1 MKMNNKVVSIPAR
14 KQADGLRLGSLI
26 REKRMAKR
34 LTQEQ
39 LASQFGI
46 NKNAIGAWEQG
57 RNSPKVEDIPTLCK
71 ALDISLFEFFG
82 IDPPYEDT
90 PEARALLNKIQELNP
105 YNFNL
110 IDKLADTMIE
120 AQEEEHRRAIVQ
132 SIRCILRN
140 EEKAAAGLGNP
151 LGDNIH
157 GSHIYLYGN
166 ALIWQADEVI
176 TVTGDSMEPTYY
188 DGDELLVE
196 HTESISSGQIGIFV
210 ADGEGL
216 VKEYQPDGLHSH
228 NPKYPVRHFTDDD
241 NVRCVGRVLGKLE
254 RKQYASPGDIAIYK
268 DSKRKS
274 RI

>member
-1 MKMNNKVVSIPAR
+1 MKTDDKIVSIHAG
-14 KQADGLRLGSLI
+14 KQADNLRLGSLI
-26 REKRMAKR
+26 RERRIAKK

-39 LASQFGI
+39 LASHFGM
-46 NKNAIGAWEQG
+46 NKNAIGAWELG
-57 RNSPKVEDIPTLCK
+57 RNTPKVEDIPSLCR

-82 IDPPYEDT
+82 IAPPYKDT
-90 PEARALLNKIQELNP
+90 PEGCALLNKIADLNS
-105 YNFNL
+105 YNLNL
-110 IDKLADTMIE
+110 INKMVDAMIE
-120 AQEEEHRRAIVQ
+120 AQEEEHRKELVQ
-132 SIRCILRN
+132 SIRRILHN

-151 LGDNIH
+151 LGDSSH
-157 GSHIYLYGN
+157 GSYIYLYGN
-166 ALIWQADEVI
+166 ELIWQADEVI

-196 HTESISSGQIGIFV
+196 YAESISPGQIGIFV

-254 RKQYASPGDIAIYK
+254 RRQYASAGDIKIYK
-268 DSKRKS
+268 DSKRRAK
-274 RI
+274 I